1 MNALSRGFSLVELMI
16 GLVLLGVLIAIGLPS
31 MRAYS
36 VNSKILAL
44 AQSYQASVQQARSHA
59 VLVNSNVDVVLTS
72 AIPTAANVAATASA
86 TGPNWIVRVQP
97 NPDAPPPVAP
107 ITASNPATVLT
118 DAYVFVE
125 GRGGSDD
132 TTSAGLAAVDINSSV
147 GTFNGVTYD
156 DAKLITFSGLSNAA
170 SLLKSAAVQ
179 FSASATSGLACAPTG
194 PIRCLMV
201 VIAPGGQSKVCDPA
215 ATTVGDNRS
224 CT

>member
-1 MNALSRGFSLVELMI
+1 MNTLSRGFSLVELMI
-16 GLVLLGVLIAIGLPS
+16 GLVILGVLIAIGLPS

-107 ITASNPATVLT
+107 VNASNPATVLT

-125 GRGGSDD
+125 GRRGSDD
-132 TTSAGLAAVDINSSV
+132 TSSAGLAAVDINSSV

-179 FSASATSGLACAPTG
+179 FSASATSGMACAPSG

-201 VIAPGGQSKVCDPA
+201 VISPGGQSKVCDPA
-215 ATTVGDNRS
+215 ATSIGDTRS

>member
-1 MNALSRGFSLVELMI
+1 MNARRRGFTIVELMI
-16 GLVLLGVLIAIGLPS
+16 GLVIFGVLITLGLPS

-36 VNSKILAL
+36 TNSKILAL
-44 AQSYQASVQQARSHA
+44 AQSYQASVQQARGHA
-59 VLVNSNVDVVLTS
+59 VLINSNVDIVLTNV
-72 AIPTAANVAATASA
+72 AALPTNVAATASA

-97 NPDAPPPVAP
+97 NPDAPPPVSP
-107 ITASNPATVLT
+107 ITASNPATVLA

-132 TTSAGLAAVDINSSV
+132 TSAASVAAVDINSSV
-147 GTFNGVTYD
+147 GTLGGVTYD
-156 DAKLITFSGLSNAA
+156 DAKLVTFSGLSNAS
-170 SLLKSAAVQ
+170 SLSKSAAVR
-179 FSASATSGLACAPTG
+179 FSASTASGMACAPTG

-215 ATTVGDNRS
+215 ATTVGDTRS